1 MQMTK
6 QRKTGKNQFCHKI
19 KSHDATFTIMPCQVR
34 NEMAQTCWM
43 FLNFL
48 NAKHNS
54 IYEKLLFSFSYTIIL
69 WIWYKL
75 KWMKENQIATFET
88 NKFERLPKAYI
99 FIHISFFFFNFL
111 CIFMSQHYRFLF
123 ACSTFF
129 HSYVFIF
136 FHVFL
141 PFFQVEWPA

>member
-6 QRKTGKNQFCHKI
+6 QRKTEKNQFCHKI
-19 KSHDATFTIMPCQVR
+19 KSHDATFIIIMPWQVK

-43 FLNFL
+43 FFNF
-48 NAKHNS
+48 S
-54 IYEKLLFSFSYTIIL
+54 LFIAFIKNYYFLIVYNYIMNL
-69 WIWYKL
+69 IL
-75 KWMKENQIATFET
+75 KWMKENQSATFET
-88 NKFERLPKAYI
+88 NKFERAPSVYI
-99 FIHISFFFFNFL
+99 FIQILFFFNFL

-123 ACSTFF
+123 ACSTFIY
-129 HSYVFIF
+129 SYVFLF